1 MSALQLAVLVISL
14 ALVATKF
21 FDCRS
26 TADHMGNPA
35 EETNPLARAAMMR
48 FGPRFTIWGV
58 FSLVVVIVVIVGGSA
73 YGTATDLLT
82 EPDPQRVK
90 LFAVWGYVVLGLF
103 ISTVQAAVA
112 QTNRSGL
119 FNPVSLLVLRATRWL
134 THK

>member
-1 MSALQLAVLVISL
+1 
-14 ALVATKF
+14 
-21 FDCRS
+21 
-26 TADHMGNPA
+26 MGDPA
-35 EETNPLARAAMMR
+35 EETNPLAREAMMR

-112 QTNRSGL
+112 QTNRSVL
-119 FNPVSLLVLRATRWL
+119 LNPVSLLVLRATR
-134 THK
+134 